1 MVVARFRRLLLVA
14 TALLVAASSTLSF
27 GSAPASA
34 QSTDSANAA
43 WLRVVYVDTLGRQAD
58 DAGLDFWVS
67 RLAGGGS
74 RTRED
79 VVRGFVYSPEGSAV
93 EVVRAYTELL
103 DRQPE
108 AGGAAFWTDYLQ
120 HNPVIILRSNLIAS
134 DEYFEASGSNNAW
147 LSDIY
152 LEILNRPIDGGGAA
166 YWADQLA
173 SGRTRWDVVF
183 SLYVSDEALGQRAD
197 DYATE
202 ILSRVMTPSERIEA
216 IQLMRAED
224 ERALRA
230 QLLASDEAF
239 EPFLE
244 AVGLL
249 TRAQPTQS
257 RPVAS

>member
-1 MVVARFRRLLLVA
+1 MALLAMVA
-14 TALLVAASSTLSF
+14 TVVSPLSP
-27 GSAPASA
+27 SPASA
-34 QSTDSANAA
+34 QSTESANVL
-43 WLRVVYVDTLGRQAD
+43 WLRFVYVDTLGRPAD
-58 DAGLDFWVS
+58 DAGIDFWLG
-67 RLAGGGS
+67 RLAGGGA

-93 EVVRAYTELL
+93 EVGRAYNELL

-108 AGGAAFWTDYLQ
+108 SGGAAFWTDYLQ
-120 HNPVIILRSNLIAS
+120 DNPVIILRANLIAS
-134 DEYFEASGSNNAW
+134 DEYLAASGSIDAW

-152 LEILNRPIDGGGAA
+152 LEILNRSIDSSGAA
-166 YWADQLA
+166 YWADQLNN
-173 SGRTRWDVVF
+173 GRARWEVVL
-183 SLYVSDEALGQRAD
+183 SLYLSDEALGQRAD

-202 ILSRVMTPSERIEA
+202 ILGRVMTPVERAEA
-216 IQLMRAED
+216 VQLMRAED

-249 TRAQPTQS
+249 IQPEFE
-257 RPVAS
+257 RR